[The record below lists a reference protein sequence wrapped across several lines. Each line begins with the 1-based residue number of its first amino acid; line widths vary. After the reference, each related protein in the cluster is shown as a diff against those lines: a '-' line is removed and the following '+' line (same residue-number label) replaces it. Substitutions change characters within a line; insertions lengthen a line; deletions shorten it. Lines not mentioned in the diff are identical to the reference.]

1 MSERIMQDNKRTKG
15 FTLVEIMVVVLIIAM
30 LATFLAPKVFKKFGK
45 AKRNIALTGISLIES
60 SLESFAADCGRFPS
74 QDESLGALRSAPA
87 DMEEN
92 KWDGP
97 YLKKSQLNDPWG
109 NPYIYIE
116 DGQINPGSYDVISY
130 GADGQLGG
138 ENENADIYNE

>member
-1 MSERIMQDNKRTKG
+1 MKNKKRTKA

-45 AKRNIALTGISLIES
+45 AKRSIALTGISLIES
-60 SLESFAADCGRFPS
+60 ALESFAADCSRFPE
-74 QDESLGALRSAPA
+74 DLEALRTAPA
-87 DMEEN
+87 GMEEN
-92 KWDGP
+92 TWDGP
-97 YLKKSQLNDPWG
+97 YLKKSQLIDPWG
-109 NPYIYIE
+109 NPYIYIKE
-116 DGQINPGSYDVISY
+116 GQINPGSYDVISY